1 MLSKEFLAS
10 LMIVLICY
18 ISDIGF
24 ILSDLW
30 AGIRKAKAR
39 GEVIISYGL
48 RKTVEKSSKYFNLH
62 LVFTL
67 IDIVQMLV
75 CWHLNTY
82 SSYNMPILPFF
93 TVVVAIGIGVIEGKS
108 IYEKGDAKDKAK
120 MQEAFMLAR
129 ELIRQKD
136 NKSEMAA
143 TIFDKMIE
151 EEGEKL
157 NEDEKKGNSKGT
169 K

>member
-1 MLSKEFLAS
+1 MEEIMLSKEFLAS
-10 LMIVLICY
+10 LMIILICY
-18 ISDIGF
+18 ISDLGF

-48 RKTVEKSSKYFNLH
+48 RKTVEKASKYFNLH

-67 IDIVQMLV
+67 IDVVQMVV

-82 SSYNMPILPFF
+82 SAYNMPVIPVFS
-93 TVVVAIGIGVIEGKS
+93 VVVAIGIGIIEGKS
-108 IYEKGDAKDKAK
+108 IYEKGDEKDKAK

-129 ELIRQKD
+129 EIIKQKD
-136 NKSEMAA
+136 NKAEMAVS
-143 TIFDKMIE
+143 IFDKMIA
-151 EEGEKL
+151 
-157 NEDEKKGNSKGT
+157 DEKKDEEKRDSK
-169 K
+169 